1 MPMTY
6 TKIRMIT
13 LISDLVDICCFFLA
27 ILHISAFLL
36 IGVSLATNIC
46 VFILLRSFSFDKAKP
61 FLMKMN
67 IFWLL
72 LSYPE
77 SLLIVWLIL
86 CPYWSLAIH
95 DYIHKK
101 RQEDEIEQR
110 RLQKIK
116 EIEAWEKRQ
125 IDIEEKQERRKT
137 KIISPTKTTR
147 KKSTRRR
154 NTLHDD

>member
-1 MPMTY
+1 MTY
-6 TKIRMIT
+6 TKIRTIT

-27 ILHISAFLL
+27 ILHISPFLL
-36 IGVSLATNIC
+36 IGVSLATNIS

-72 LSYPE
+72 LPYPE

-101 RQEDEIEQR
+101 RQEDELEQH
-110 RLQKIK
+110 RLQAIK
-116 EIEAWEKRQ
+116 ELEEWDKRQ
-125 IDIEEKQERRKT
+125 IEIEEKQERRIT
-137 KIISPTKTTR
+137 KATSTPKATR